1 MLEAS
6 SLCATT
12 TPTPACGSSAASTR
26 PPNVD
31 THCYEPMDRLLQ
43 RQKAIQKNLTR
54 CHLKGGHLV
63 LYDITSVYF
72 EGDYKDSELVRF
84 GYNRDGKK
92 GHEQIV
98 VGLICT
104 GQGCPVGVEVYAG
117 NTKDETTV
125 IDKVHEIKDNYGIE
139 KVVFVGDRGMLTHS
153 NIEALKDEKDLQTIS
168 ALTHGEMKTLLDKQ
182 VIALDLFDERSIYE
196 VTDPVEPRRRYCL
209 CRNPQAAQRE
219 HEMRGRLL
227 RLTTDAL
234 AKIAAY
240 KRAATVETLGAR
252 VGRVLAKYK
261 MGKFIQWSVEPDP
274 NRAKSSEHRLHWS
287 IKTDKMAEEQ
297 RFDGCYIIA
306 SDVDQQAMNT
316 LEVVNA
322 YKRLTF
328 VERAFRSL
336 KTVQLEIR
344 PVYHKT
350 RMNGFAAMFFSACCH
365 ITCNGIWN
373 SAWHHCSQQM
383 RRVRRGVGPSEV

>member
-1 MLEAS
+1 M
-6 SLCATT
+6 
-12 TPTPACGSSAASTR
+12 
-26 PPNVD
+26 
-31 THCYEPMDRLLQ
+31 
-43 RQKAIQKNLTR
+43 
-54 CHLKGGHLV
+54 KGL
-63 LYDITSVYF
+63 
-72 EGDYKDSELVRF
+72 
-84 GYNRDGKK
+84 
-92 GHEQIV
+92 
-98 VGLICT
+98 
-104 GQGCPVGVEVYAG
+104 VYAG

-219 HEMRGRLL
+219 HETRGRLL

-365 ITCNGIWN
+365 IICNGIWN

>member
-1 MLEAS
+1 M
-6 SLCATT
+6 
-12 TPTPACGSSAASTR
+12 
-26 PPNVD
+26 
-31 THCYEPMDRLLQ
+31 
-43 RQKAIQKNLTR
+43 
-54 CHLKGGHLV
+54 KGL
-63 LYDITSVYF
+63 
-72 EGDYKDSELVRF
+72 
-84 GYNRDGKK
+84 
-92 GHEQIV
+92 
-98 VGLICT
+98 
-104 GQGCPVGVEVYAG
+104 VYAG

-219 HEMRGRLL
+219 HETRGRLL

-287 IKTDKMAEEQ
+287 IKTDKMAEEATS
-297 RFDGCYIIA
+297 I
-306 SDVDQQAMNT
+306 S
-316 LEVVNA
+316 
-322 YKRLTF
+322 
-328 VERAFRSL
+328 
-336 KTVQLEIR
+336 
-344 PVYHKT
+344 
-350 RMNGFAAMFFSACCH
+350 
-365 ITCNGIWN
+365 
-373 SAWHHCSQQM
+373 
-383 RRVRRGVGPSEV
+383 RR